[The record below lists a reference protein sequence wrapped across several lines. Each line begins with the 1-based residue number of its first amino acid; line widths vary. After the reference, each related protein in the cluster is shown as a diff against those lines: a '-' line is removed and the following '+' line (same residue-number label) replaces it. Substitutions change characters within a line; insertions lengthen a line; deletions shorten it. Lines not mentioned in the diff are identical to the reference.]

1 MAHEHRYRV
10 DITWTGNT
18 GTGTSGYRDYTR
30 DYRLSAARRP
40 DIAGSSDPAFRGDP
54 TRWNPEDLLLASVS
68 ACHQLW
74 YLHLCADA
82 GIAVQT
88 YEDAAEAVMVEGDA
102 SMGGHFTRF
111 VLRPRVTVRAD
122 DDLELAHRLHEAA
135 HAQCFVANSLKTP
148 VSCEPAIVRAPR

>member
-10 DITWTGNT
+10 DTIWTGNT
-18 GTGTSGYRDYTR
+18 GTGTSGYRDYAR

-40 DIAGSSDPAFRGDP
+40 DIAGSADPAFRGDP

-82 GIAVQT
+82 GIAVLA
-88 YEDAAEAVMVEGDA
+88 YEDAAESTMVEGDA
-102 SMGGHFTRF
+102 QTGGHFTQF
-111 VLRPRVTVRAD
+111 VLRPRVTVRPG
-122 DDLELAHRLHEAA
+122 DDLALAHRLHEAA

-148 VSCEPAIVRAPR
+148 VLCEPTITPAPR